1 MKNLLFIFLVLISVN
16 QNSYSQIQNDSTI
29 LKMDAIFHQYNNSTG
44 PGCAVSVIKNNE
56 VIFKKGYG
64 MANLQY
70 DIPITTATIFDIA
83 SVSKQFTGFAI
94 STLIQQGK
102 ISEEDDIRKYLPDV
116 PNFGKTI
123 TIRHLL
129 HHISG
134 IRDWPQ
140 TLNIA
145 GWRWDEVFSFSDIMR
160 MVKYQKDLDFESGSQ
175 YSYSNTGYNLLAMI
189 VEKITGK
196 TFPGWIDENIFK
208 PLGMNSSQV
217 LSDYTKIIRNLAYSY
232 SVKDNGFANIPGSL
246 TAYGSSS
253 IFTSV
258 DDLNKWVINFQ
269 KMISSKNPV
278 YMRMLTE
285 GVLNNGDKV
294 HYGYGLGHG
303 EEFGLKTI
311 SHTGG
316 WAGYR
321 TIITNYP
328 DQNIS
333 IIILSN
339 ADDFNMNDYEEKV
352 AGYFLK
358 GQIKITESKTENVK
372 DLPTVKV
379 DTLLLKKYAGTYQLG
394 PGWIV
399 TLTLESG
406 QLMTQANGEDKF
418 STAAKSDSVFWIDA
432 YGASMTFVK
441 EKNGDVNL
449 LKYKSIRAK
458 RIIPFVAN
466 PAMYNEYA
474 GTYYSDELETEY
486 KVSVKE
492 NKLFM
497 HHMRLGDFELSPDP
511 SAQDQFT
518 GQIGAVKFFMDDH
531 KKIIGFKLSGGR
543 IKNIGFDKK
552 S

>member
-1 MKNLLFIFLVLISVN
+1 
-16 QNSYSQIQNDSTI
+16 
-29 LKMDAIFHQYNNSTG
+29 MDAIFHHYDNPTG

-56 VIFKKGYG
+56 VVFKKGYG

-70 DIPITTATIFDIA
+70 DIPISPATIFDIA

-94 STLIQQGK
+94 SSLIEQGK
-102 ISEEDDIRKYLPDV
+102 ITEDDDIRKYLPEV

-123 TIRHLL
+123 RIRHLL
-129 HHISG
+129 YHISG

-145 GWRWDEVFSFSDIMR
+145 GWRWDEVFSFGDIMR

-189 VEKITGK
+189 VEKVSGE
-196 TFPGWIDENIFK
+196 TFPAWVDENIFK
-208 PLGMNSSQV
+208 RLGMNSTQA
-217 LSDYTKIIRNLAYSY
+217 LSDYTKIIRNLACSY
-232 SVKDNGFANIPGSL
+232 AVKDNGFANIPGSL

-253 IFTSV
+253 IFTSL
-258 DDLNKWVINFQ
+258 DDLNKWVVHFQ
-269 KMISSKNPV
+269 KMVSSKNPV
-278 YMRMLTE
+278 FLRMLTE
-285 GVLNNGDKV
+285 GVLNNGEKV

-339 ADDFNMNDYEEKV
+339 ADDFDVSNYEQKV

-358 GQIKITESKTENVK
+358 GQIRNSETKTENLK
-372 DLPTVKV
+372 DLPTVNV
-379 DTLLLKKYAGTYQLG
+379 DTLLLNKYAGTYQLG

-399 TLTLESG
+399 TLTVEKG

-441 EKNGDVNL
+441 EKNGEVNL
-449 LKYKSIRAK
+449 LKYKSIQAR
-458 RIIPFVAN
+458 RITPFVAN
-466 PAMYNEYA
+466 PLLYHKYA
-474 GTYYSDELETEY
+474 GTYYSNELETEY
-486 KVSVKE
+486 TVSVKE

-518 GQIGAVKFFMDDH
+518 GQTGTVKFFTDDH
-531 KKIIGFKLSGGR
+531 KNITGFNISGGR
-543 IKNIGFDKK
+543 IKNIRFDKR